1 MAITTPFA
9 QNGDKKEIPQTSSDG
24 SLSFDKGFG
33 SLYALPPEEGGL
45 FIDREQFNQLV
56 YQITEA
62 ILANQQSLSN
72 LSGNVYNKGEVDNLV
87 NPKANQS
94 TTYTKTEVN
103 NLVNPKADKS
113 TTYTKGEVNN
123 LVNPKADKSTTYTK
137 SEVDTKVNAKANANA
152 VVNLSGNQTIAGIKT
167 WSSPLVIPN
176 GTANN
181 HAVNLGQL
189 NGKANANG
197 VVNLSGNQTI
207 AGIKTFSALPV
218 CNLAPTAN
226 NHLANKAYVDS
237 LDQVPDYS
245 AGVNIPS
252 NKAFVAQFNGVAEL
266 AFSAYNNAVTFSTG
280 DVASEWI
287 KYSIIGGN
295 WNPGHLAGQ
304 AIIIKGQ
311 KYNLQVGAATD
322 IHKAMIYPFKS
333 VTQASNT
340 RSATMSRTPP
350 AGRLTSRE
358 TSNSGEYRR

>member
-72 LSGNVYNKGEVDNLV
+72 LSGNVYNKTEVDN
-87 NPKANQS
+87 K
-94 TTYTKTEVN
+94 
-103 NLVNPKADKS
+103 VNPKADKS
-113 TTYTKGEVNN
+113 TTYTKTETNN
-123 LVNPKADKSTTYTK
+123 LL
-137 SEVDTKVNAKANANA
+137 NAKANANNVYNKGEVDTKLNGKANSNA

-167 WSSPLVIPN
+167 FSSPLVIPN

-237 LDQVPDYS
+237 INQVPDYS
-245 AGVNIPS
+245 AGVSIPV
-252 NKAFVAQFNGVAEL
+252 NKPFTAQFNGVAEIYGRAGSGYHWSFCL
-266 AFSAYNNAVTFSTG
+266 GNANNATKTIMSGSTSG
-280 DVASEWI
+280 SGEVWD
-287 KYSIIGGN
+287 
-295 WNPGHLAGQ
+295 AGQ

-311 KYNLQVGAATD
+311 TYYFNNNAY
-322 IHKAMIYPFKS
+322 IYKAMMYPFKS
-333 VTQASNT
+333 VTQRASNART
-340 RSATMSRTPP
+340 LSRTPP
-350 AGRLTSRE
+350 PQVD
-358 TSNSGEYRR
+358 

>member
-62 ILANQQSLSN
+62 ILTNQQSLSS

-103 NLVNPKADKS
+103 NLVNPKANANAV
-113 TTYTKGEVNN
+113 YTKN
-123 LVNPKADKSTTYTK
+123 
-137 SEVDTKVNAKANANA
+137 EVDTKLNAKANANNVYNKGEVDTKLNGKANANA

-189 NGKANANG
+189 NAKANANG

-207 AGIKTFSALPV
+207 AGVKTFSALPV

-226 NHLANKAYVDS
+226 NHLANKAYIDS
-237 LDQVPDYS
+237 INQVPDYS
-245 AGVNIPS
+245 AGVNIPV
-252 NKAFVAQFNGVAEL
+252 NKVFTAQFNGVAEIYGR
-266 AFSAYNNAVTFSTG
+266 A
-280 DVASEWI
+280 
-287 KYSIIGGN
+287 GGGYIWTLRSGN
-295 WNPGHLAGQ
+295 GSNDSQVIMGGSGGEAEVYHAGQ
-304 AIIIKGQ
+304 AIIAKGNT
-311 KYNLQVGAATD
+311 YTLRYAG
-322 IHKAMIYPFKS
+322 IIYKAIMYPFKS
-333 VTQASNT
+333 VTQASNART
-340 RSATMSRTPP
+340 LSRNPPP
-350 AGRLTSRE
+350 AGSLTSRE
-358 TSNSGEYRR
+358 